1 MQRSAATGMVCKRC
15 YSSRTPGR
23 PGSYKT
29 QMTTSPTRLSFRD
42 LPPSLAP
49 LYRAI
54 ANEIQDLCHSITEDA
69 GRGMDFEAISAA
81 MADRRHLI
89 HWLRRLGLPPAS
101 MANDCGVTQE
111 LEEVLLM
118 AYGEETP

>member
-1 MQRSAATGMVCKRC
+1 MACKRL
-15 YSSRTPGR
+15 YRTRTRAR
-23 PGSYKT
+23 PSSYKT
-29 QMTTSPTRLSFRD
+29 QITTPPPRLSFRD

-54 ANEIQDLCHSITEDA
+54 ANEIQDLCHSIAEDA
-69 GRGMDFEAISAA
+69 ARGVDFEGISAA

-89 HWLRRLGLPPAS
+89 TWLRRLGLPPAS
-101 MANDCGVTQE
+101 MANDCGVTLE

-118 AYGEETP
+118 AYSKETP

>member
-1 MQRSAATGMVCKRC
+1 VIC
-15 YSSRTPGR
+15 R
-23 PGSYKT
+23 P
-29 QMTTSPTRLSFRD
+29 PWH
-42 LPPSLAP
+42 P

-54 ANEIQDLCHSITEDA
+54 ANEIQDLCHSIAVDA
-69 GRGMDFEAISAA
+69 AQGVEFAAISAA

-89 HWLRRLGLPPAS
+89 TWLRRLGLPLAS